1 MSALAIVTEP
11 SGASIDV
18 DGSPRGLAPANLAAP
33 VGADLEVRAELAGH
47 VPAVERV
54 HVGADP
60 ATVRLTLP
68 AIAIDAATSAA
79 PPDADVDAAPSVRKR
94 RPTNGRGSSSGS
106 GFNLD
111 DVVGQ

>member
-11 SGASIDV
+11 SGASIYV

-68 AIAIDAATSAA
+68 AIAIDAATSA
-79 PPDADVDAAPSVRKR
+79 PPDAGVDAAPSVRKR